1 MRVAHGNAGHVVDLF
16 IHNDGCADDI
26 LAVHINGNLPRSKNG
41 CTHVH
46 AGGLHFAV
54 LDGQLKRFYAGKRV
68 NGDGGAAIGHVVVV
82 QVLAHAADAV
92 AAHFSLRAIGVE
104 DTHLRIRLVGRRNK
118 DNAVAADTEVR
129 FTELDRK
136 RLGIGHSLVEAIKID
151 IIVAAAVHLG
161 ESQLHT
167 DSLLRK

>member
-1 MRVAHGNAGHVVDLF
+1 MVMVVRPSVMPLSYRY
-16 IHNDGCADDI
+16 
-26 LAVHINGNLPRSKNG
+26 LPTQRMPLPHIFPSE
-41 CTHVH
+41 T
-46 AGGLHFAV
+46 
-54 LDGQLKRFYAGKRV
+54 
-68 NGDGGAAIGHVVVV
+68 
-82 QVLAHAADAV
+82 
-92 AAHFSLRAIGVE
+92 IGVE
-104 DTHLRIRLVGRRNK
+104 DAHLRIRLVGRRNK